1 MANIY
6 SLQLLRNGAAYAN
19 KAAAKDALEQATAL
33 GSVSN
38 KDGVAVLARYVAD
51 GDVKTLVGFYAD
63 ASAMTDAGS
72 GASYMTIIDV
82 EGAAESVDEL
92 REEIN
97 NILGDGVSSG
107 AGETVSDQL
116 AALSGDTGSTSAETS
131 VEGAKRYADEILNDA
146 LDALDY
152 NLAKDDNKVVVSLN
166 QTDGAIS
173 GESVNITSVKLT
185 GYTEANVAADIAD
198 EDTLG
203 EALGK
208 LQKTIHEMDLAV
220 VSGDGEVITAVSE
233 ADGKVSASKTAIK
246 DVVLTGFVADTGI
259 TGDVAATDDVENAI
273 NKLNNKIV
281 AAQSATTVASSDES
295 IAVTTGVTGT
305 DIVVNIKSGER
316 VLAKVGDAGLYTDLD
331 FVKITTGLPETIK
344 ERYQLLATDD
354 TQIGVNIDVPKD
366 SHIVSINYIT
376 EGEHAQNLEYV
387 YIDASGNTQTTYVD
401 MSELVLE
408 TEFASG
414 VTVTNHIAHGVV
426 DPTSETFLTVG
437 TNGFKLSGVQDAISG
452 AVQTLDASVSG
463 GTTVGTATVGHVQV
477 VVDEVDGKLTAVTVT
492 EANIADADDLAELS
506 GKTVTAFTSANNSIA
521 ATLDNAAGCKT
532 VDLVTDASK
541 IQMSG
546 WTADASG
553 LTAISASDSVVDAF
567 KDVEAAIMALSS
579 GSSEALD
586 DEIETREAI
595 EGQSGDTYTA
605 NSGKKYISGAT
616 SLNDADVKLNDA
628 IENIED
634 NFIGGVKVNNV
645 ALQETDNVVNV
656 EIEASSSYTESNNA
670 IIVDTDSSTG
680 KVTLSLGTLDCGT
693 Y

>member
-19 KAAAKDALEQATAL
+19 KATAKQALEQATAL

-51 GDVKTLVGFYAD
+51 NKVKTLVGFYAA
-63 ASAMTDAGS
+63 ASAMTDALS

-92 REEIN
+92 REEIE

-107 AGETVSDQL
+107 NTVSDQL

-131 VEGAKRYADEILNDA
+131 VEGAKKYADEKIAEA

-152 NLAKDDNKVVVSLN
+152 NLAKDGNKVVVSLN

-173 GESVNITSVKLT
+173 GESVNITSVKLD
-185 GYTEANVAADIAD
+185 GYAEADAVADIANT
-198 EDTLG
+198 DTLG

-208 LQKTIHEMDLAV
+208 LQKTIHDMDLAV

-281 AAQSATTVASSDES
+281 AAQSATTVYSTDNS
-295 IAVTTGVTGT
+295 INVTTGTTGT
-305 DIVVNIKSGER
+305 EINVNIKEGEK
-316 VLAKVGDAGLYTDLD
+316 VLAKDGNAGLYTDLD

-463 GTTVGTATVGHVQV
+463 GTTVGTATAGHVQV

-492 EANIADADDLAELS
+492 EANIADADDLAALS
-506 GKTVTAFTSANNSIA
+506 AKTVTELTSTNSSISVA
-521 ATLDNAAGCKT
+521 PSNAADGT
-532 VDLVTDASK
+532 ITYNVITDASK

-567 KDVEAAIMALSS
+567 KDVEAAIIALSS

-634 NFIGGVKVNNV
+634 NFIDGVKVNNV

-656 EIEASSSYTESNNA
+656 EIEASSSYTASNNA